1 MLIFKKIYQAQ
12 NSTNQIE
19 TAATVTFILH
29 TLNCGT
35 GKPIGQNSMSDGLS
49 RKWTSRV
56 TGNDFLIIPH
66 VVYEYLLFV

>member
-19 TAATVTFILH
+19 TAAAVTFILH

-56 TGNDFLIIPH
+56 
-66 VVYEYLLFV
+66 